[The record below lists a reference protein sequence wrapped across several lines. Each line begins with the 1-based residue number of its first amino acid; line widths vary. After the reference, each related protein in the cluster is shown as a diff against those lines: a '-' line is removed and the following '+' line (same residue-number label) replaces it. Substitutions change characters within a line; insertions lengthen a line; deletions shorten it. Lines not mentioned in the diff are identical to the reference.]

1 MGEKNML
8 LFFQLTVWLL
18 LGALAVYVFAVWR
31 FEQKVKEKMFAI
43 RKTWYWIY
51 VAGAVVYWTN
61 DPASIFTDWMHYL
74 IIAVFL
80 H

>member
-1 MGEKNML
+1 ML

-43 RKTWYWIY
+43 RKTWY
-51 VAGAVVYWTN
+51 
-61 DPASIFTDWMHYL
+61 
-74 IIAVFL
+74 
-80 H
+80 